1 MKLRIKFNNKITN
14 ILAGCLLVLMFF
26 LASLSM
32 QDDSAT
38 MDEQAHIPAGYSYI
52 SQKDMRINP
61 EHPPLL
67 KDLAGLSVWLGSKLT
82 ASPINFPNR
91 VKSWQEGI
99 NDQWEFGNVFLYQS
113 NNDADQIIFWA
124 RLPMLLIMLVLGFY
138 IFRWAKEL
146 YGNKAGLLA
155 LFLYSFSPTFLA
167 HSRYVATDV
176 GAAAAFFIATY
187 YLIKWLR
194 QSSKKNLIKAGLVF
208 GLAMLTKFSLVLL
221 VPYFIFLVVVWSL
234 IKPLS
239 LQTTKK
245 NEVISKN
252 ATGLPRR
259 SLRSLLTMIIGLL
272 LIGIIG
278 LALIWPVY
286 LFHTWDYPL
295 ERQLADTQF
304 HFRDFAVKQ
313 ISDPVIWMADKPLLR
328 PYGQFFLG
336 FLMVLRRATGGNT
349 TYFLGEVSNM
359 GWHYYFPIVF
369 LIKVPLS
376 FLVLILLTLFSAVW
390 LIKKPFWQRPF
401 QRFFQWTKKYF
412 TEFALLS
419 FLALYWATSITSN
432 LNIGVR
438 HILPTFPILYLL
450 ISGQITKWLSFSF
463 WPVLEK
469 FKLTPKDISRT
480 IRTSIFI
487 CLKTYFKYLIL
498 VILLFWYAFGTFKVY
513 PHFLAY
519 FNEVVGGAS
528 NGYKYVNDSNLDW
541 GQDLKRLTQFVE
553 ENKIN
558 KIYLNYFGGGSA
570 KYYLGEK
577 FQDWWGDRNPA
588 DLPPHSWL
596 AVSATLLQGG
606 RALPAPGFNQ
616 KTDYYNWLNQYE
628 PVTIIGH
635 SIFVYYIE

>member
-1 MKLRIKFNNKITN
+1 MKLRIKFNNKVTN
-14 ILAGCLLVLMFF
+14 ILAGCLLVLMLF

-32 QDDSAT
+32 LDDSAT

-67 KDLAGLSVWLGSKLT
+67 KDLAGLSVWFGSKLT
-82 ASPINFPNR
+82 ASPINFPSQA
-91 VKSWQEGI
+91 KSWQEGV
-99 NDQWEFGNVFLYQS
+99 NDQWDFGNVFLYQS
-113 NNDADQIIFWA
+113 NNNADQIIFWA

-138 IFRWAKEL
+138 IFRWAREL
-146 YGNKAGLLA
+146 YGNRAGLLA
-155 LFLYSFSPTFLA
+155 LFFYSLSPTFLA
-167 HSRYVATDV
+167 HSRYVTTDV

-187 YLIKWLR
+187 YLVKWLR

-208 GLAMLTKFSLVLL
+208 GLAMLTKFSIVLL
-221 VPYFIFLVVVWSL
+221 IPYFIFLVVVWALVGKKQVTARNLGGNLRASL
-234 IKPLS
+234 LKL
-239 LQTTKK
+239 
-245 NEVISKN
+245 
-252 ATGLPRR
+252 RF
-259 SLRSLLTMIIGLL
+259 RSLLTMTIGLL

-278 LALIWPVY
+278 MALIWPVY

-359 GWHYYFPIVF
+359 GWHHYFPIVF

-376 FLVLILLTLFSAVW
+376 FLILILITLLSAVW
-390 LIKKPFWQRPF
+390 LIKKPFWQRPV
-401 QRFFQWTKKYF
+401 QRFFQWTKNYF

-419 FLALYWATSITSN
+419 FFAIYWATSVTSN

-438 HILPTFPILYLL
+438 HVLPAFLPLYIL
-450 ISGQITKWLSFSF
+450 ISGQMTRWLTIS
-463 WPVLEK
+463 WGPTLEK
-469 FKLTPKDISRT
+469 FKLTPKDIGRT
-480 IRTSIFI
+480 IKTTISI
-487 CLKTYFKYLIL
+487 CLRTYFKYLII
-498 VILLFWYAFGTFKVY
+498 VILLFWYAFGTIKVY
-513 PHFLAY
+513 PDFLAY
-519 FNEVVGGAS
+519 FNETVGGAS
-528 NGYKYVNDSNLDW
+528 NGYKYVTDSNLDW

-558 KIYLNYFGGGSA
+558 KIYLNYFGGGSG

-588 DLPPHSWL
+588 ELPPNSWL

-606 RALPAPGFNQ
+606 RALPAPGFNE
-616 KTDYYNWLNQYE
+616 KTNYYNWLNQYE
-628 PVTIIGH
+628 PVTVIGH

>member
-14 ILAGCLLVLMFF
+14 ILAGCLLVLMLF

-32 QDDSAT
+32 LDDSAT
-38 MDEQAHIPAGYSYI
+38 MDEMAHIPAGYSYI

-67 KDLAGLSVWLGSKLT
+67 KDLSGLSVWLGSKLT
-82 ASPINFPNR
+82 ASPINFPSQA
-91 VKSWQEGI
+91 KSWQEGV

-113 NNDADQIIFWA
+113 GNDADQIIFWS

-138 IFRWAKEL
+138 IFRWAREL

-155 LFLYSFSPTFLA
+155 LFLYSLSPTFLA
-167 HSRYVATDV
+167 HSRYVTTDV

-187 YLIKWLR
+187 YLVKWLQ

-221 VPYFIFLVVVWSL
+221 IPYFIFLVVVWAL
-234 IKPLS
+234 VG
-239 LQTTKK
+239 KK
-245 NEVISKN
+245 QVTAKDLGPSVLNLKF
-252 ATGLPRR
+252 
-259 SLRSLLTMIIGLL
+259 RSLLTMTIGLL
-272 LIGIIG
+272 LIGLIG
-278 LALIWPVY
+278 MALIWPVY
-286 LFHTWDYPL
+286 LFHIWDYPL

-313 ISDPVIWMADKPLLR
+313 MSDPVIWMADKPLLR

-349 TYFLGEVSNM
+349 TYFLGEVSNQ
-359 GWHYYFPIVF
+359 GWYYYFPIVF

-376 FLVLILLTLFSAVW
+376 FLLLILLTLFSSVW

-401 QRFFQWTKKYF
+401 QRFFQWTKNYF

-419 FLALYWATSITSN
+419 FLALYWATSVTSN

-438 HILPTFPILYLL
+438 HVLPAFLPLYIL
-450 ISGQITKWLSFSF
+450 ISGQITKWLTIS
-463 WPVLEK
+463 WGPALEK
-469 FKLTPKDISRT
+469 FQFTLKDICRAIKTT
-480 IRTSIFI
+480 ICI

-498 VILLFWYAFGTFKVY
+498 AILLFWYAFGTIKVY
-513 PHFLAY
+513 PNFLAY
-519 FNEVVGGAS
+519 FNEAVGGTS
-528 NGYKYVNDSNLDW
+528 NGYKYVTDSNLDW

-558 KIYLNYFGGGSA
+558 KIYLNYFGGGLA

-588 DLPPHSWL
+588 DLPPNSWL
-596 AVSATLLQGG
+596 AVSATFLQGC

-616 KTDYYNWLNQYE
+616 KTDCYNWLNQYE
-628 PVTIIGH
+628 PVTVIGH

>member
-1 MKLRIKFNNKITN
+1 MKFNNKITN

-38 MDEQAHIPAGYSYI
+38 MDELAHIPAGYSYI

-67 KDLAGLSVWLGSKLT
+67 KDLAGLSVWFGSKLT
-82 ASPINFPNR
+82 ASPINFPSQA
-91 VKSWQEGI
+91 KSWQEGV
-99 NDQWEFGNVFLYQS
+99 NDQWDFGNVFLYQS
-113 NNDADQIIFWA
+113 NNNADQIIFWA
-124 RLPMLLIMLVLGFY
+124 RLPMLLIMLLLGFY
-138 IFRWAKEL
+138 IFRWAREL
-146 YGNKAGLLA
+146 YGNRAGLLA
-155 LFLYSFSPTFLA
+155 LFLYSLSPTFLA
-167 HSRYVATDV
+167 HSRYVTTDV
-176 GAAAAFFIATY
+176 GATAAFFIATY
-187 YLIKWLR
+187 YLVKWLR

-221 VPYFIFLVVVWSL
+221 IPYFIFLAIVWG
-234 IKPLS
+234 I
-239 LQTTKK
+239 LQKCFFKT
-245 NEVISKN
+245 IF
-252 ATGLPRR
+252 ALA
-259 SLRSLLTMIIGLL
+259 

-278 LALIWPVY
+278 MALIWPVY

-313 ISDPVIWMADKPLLR
+313 MSDPVIWMADKPLLR

-369 LIKVPLS
+369 LIKVPLA
-376 FLVLILLTLFSAVW
+376 FLILILITLFLTIQKIVKVNSEQQTANNKK
-390 LIKKPFWQRPF
+390 IKLFIVRCSLFIKN
-401 QRFFQWTKKYF
+401 YF

-438 HILPTFPILYLL
+438 HVLPTFPILYLL
-450 ISGQITKWLSFSF
+450 ISGQITKWL
-463 WPVLEK
+463 
-469 FKLTPKDISRT
+469 TIKDIGRT
-480 IRTSIFI
+480 IKTTVFI

-498 VILLFWYAFGTFKVY
+498 IILLFWYAFGTIKVY
-513 PHFLAY
+513 PNFLAY
-519 FNEVVGGAS
+519 FNEAVGGAS
-528 NGYKYVNDSNLDW
+528 NGYKYVTDSNLDW

-558 KIYLNYFGGGSA
+558 KIYVNYFGGGSA

-588 DLPPHSWL
+588 DLPPNSWL

-606 RALPAPGFNQ
+606 RAWPASGFNE
-616 KTDYYNWLNQYE
+616 KTDYYNWLNHYE
-628 PVTIIGH
+628 PVTTIGH
-635 SIFVYYIE
+635 SIFVYRIPKDAPEM

>member
-1 MKLRIKFNNKITN
+1 MIKFNNKITN
-14 ILAGCLLVLMFF
+14 ILAGCLLVLMLL
-26 LASLSM
+26 LAFLSM
-32 QDDSAT
+32 LDDSAT

-82 ASPINFPNR
+82 ASPINFPIQA
-91 VKSWQEGI
+91 KSWQEGI
-99 NDQWEFGNVFLYQS
+99 NDQWEFGSVFLYQS
-113 NNDADQIIFWA
+113 GNDADQIIFWA

-138 IFRWAKEL
+138 IFRWAREL

-155 LFLYSFSPTFLA
+155 LFLYSLSPTFLA
-167 HSRYVATDV
+167 HSRYVTTDV

-187 YLIKWLR
+187 YLVKWLQ
-194 QSSKKNLIKAGLVF
+194 QSNKKNLVKAGLAF

-221 VPYFIFLVVVWSL
+221 IPYFIFLVVVWALVGKKQVTAKNSG
-234 IKPLS
+234 KKLS
-239 LQTTKK
+239 
-245 NEVISKN
+245 SS
-252 ATGLPRR
+252 R
-259 SLRSLLTMIIGLL
+259 LRSLLTMTIGLL

-278 LALIWPVY
+278 MILIWPVY
-286 LFHTWDYPL
+286 LLHIWDYPP

-304 HFRDFAVKQ
+304 HFRDFAVEKM
-313 ISDPVIWMADKPLLR
+313 SDPVIWMADKPLLR

-349 TYFLGEVSNM
+349 TYFLGEVSNQ
-359 GWHYYFPIVF
+359 GWSYYFPIVF

-376 FLVLILLTLFSAVW
+376 FLILTLITLLSAAC
-390 LIKKPFWQRPF
+390 LIKKPFWQKPF
-401 QRFFQWTKKYF
+401 QRFFQWIKNHF

-419 FLALYWATSITSN
+419 FFALYWATSVTSN

-438 HILPTFPILYLL
+438 HVLPAFLPLYIL
-450 ISGQITKWLSFSF
+450 ISGQTTRWLTISLG
-463 WPVLEK
+463 PTLEK
-469 FKLTPKDISRT
+469 FKLTPKDIIRT
-480 IRTSIFI
+480 IKTTIFVY
-487 CLKTYFKYLIL
+487 LKTYFKYLIL
-498 VILLFWYAFGTFKVY
+498 FILLFWYAFGTIKVY
-513 PHFLAY
+513 PNFLAY
-519 FNEVVGGAS
+519 FNEAVGGAS
-528 NGYKYVNDSNLDW
+528 NGYQYVTDSNLDW
-541 GQDLKRLTQFVE
+541 GQDLKRLAEFVE

-558 KIYLNYFGGGSA
+558 KIYLNYFGGGLG

-588 DLPPHSWL
+588 DLPPNSWL
-596 AVSATLLQGG
+596 AVSATFLQGC

-616 KTDYYNWLNQYE
+616 KTDCYNWLNQYE
-628 PVTIIGH
+628 PVEVIGH

>member
-14 ILAGCLLVLMFF
+14 ILAGCLLVLMLF
-26 LASLSM
+26 LAFLSM
-32 QDDSAT
+32 LDDSAT
-38 MDEQAHIPAGYSYI
+38 MDEMAHIPAGYSYI

-82 ASPINFPNR
+82 ASPINFPIQA
-91 VKSWQEGI
+91 KSWQEGI

-113 NNDADQIIFWA
+113 GNDADQIIFWS

-138 IFRWAKEL
+138 IFRWAREL

-155 LFLYSFSPTFLA
+155 LFLYSLSPTFLA
-167 HSRYVATDV
+167 HSRYVTTDV

-187 YLIKWLR
+187 YLVKWLQ
-194 QSSKKNLIKAGLVF
+194 QSNKRNLIKAGLVF

-221 VPYFIFLVVVWSL
+221 IPYFIFLVVVWALVGKKQVKAKKSG
-234 IKPLS
+234 KKLS
-239 LQTTKK
+239 
-245 NEVISKN
+245 NS
-252 ATGLPRR
+252 R
-259 SLRSLLTMIIGLL
+259 LRSLLTMTIGLL
-272 LIGIIG
+272 LIGVIG
-278 LALIWPVY
+278 MALIWPVY

-304 HFRDFAVKQ
+304 HFRDFAVEQ
-313 ISDPVIWMADKPLLR
+313 MSDPVIWMADKPILR

-349 TYFLGEVSNM
+349 TYFLGEVSNQ
-359 GWHYYFPIVF
+359 GWSYYFPIVF

-376 FLVLILLTLFSAVW
+376 FLILILITLLSAVW

-401 QRFFQWTKKYF
+401 QRFFQWIKDYF

-419 FLALYWATSITSN
+419 FLALYWATSVTSN

-438 HILPTFPILYLL
+438 HVLPAFLPLYIL
-450 ISGQITKWLSFSF
+450 ISGQITKWITIS
-463 WPVLEK
+463 WGPTLEK
-469 FKLTPKDISRT
+469 FKLTPKDIIRT
-480 IRTSIFI
+480 IKTTIFV

-498 VILLFWYAFGTFKVY
+498 FILLFWYAFGTIKVY
-513 PHFLAY
+513 PNFLAY
-519 FNEVVGGAS
+519 FNEAVGGAS
-528 NGYKYVNDSNLDW
+528 NGYQYVTDSNLDW

-558 KIYLNYFGGGSA
+558 KIYLNYFGGGLG

-588 DLPPHSWL
+588 DLPPNSWL
-596 AVSATLLQGG
+596 AVSATFLQGC

-616 KTDYYNWLNQYE
+616 KTDCYNWLNQYE
-628 PVTIIGH
+628 PVTVIGH